1 MGDFMKVL
9 WLLVGM
15 RWYKRDMV
23 ARKKW
28 WREDRLWGEHG
39 LWVGDEGL
47 WGDRGERHF
56 QGSPC
61 LCLTFIR
68 AKT

>member
-1 MGDFMKVL
+1 MGDLMKVL
-9 WLLVGM
+9 WLPVGM

-47 WGDRGERHF
+47 WGGGDRGERHF
-56 QGSPC
+56 QRQS
-61 LCLTFIR
+61 LHVSNIY
-68 AKT
+68 